1 MIGKGH
7 LALPAFLN
15 SPPTALL
22 SLLFYPGPVGLV
34 LLLKH
39 PSLFLP
45 WGLYPECPAPCM
57 DPHHFIGPFAQI
69 SPPHKP
75 CSSFALLLLCFP

>member
-15 SPPTALL
+15 SPPTTLP
-22 SLLFYPGPVGLV
+22 SLLFYAGPVGLV
-34 LLLKH
+34 LLLEH

-45 WGLYPECPAPCM
+45 WGLPRMASSLHGPSSLHWALCP
-57 DPHHFIGPFAQI
+57 DLT
-69 SPPHKP
+69 
-75 CSSFALLLLCFP
+75 SS

>member
-15 SPPTALL
+15 SPPTTLP
-22 SLLFYPGPVGLV
+22 SLLFYAGPVGLM
-34 LLLKH
+34 LLLEH

-45 WGLYPECPAPCM
+45 WGLYPEWPAPCT

-69 SPPHKP
+69 SPPHKA